1 MLFVAWSVLADDVVS
16 VAGIKRGST
25 TTVPRHV
32 FSVHQEEKD
41 RYIYDMDTV
50 LFIPGDQLIFC
61 SSLGSCKIE
70 NVLCRPCTVT
80 LTYQSDEKVD
90 GVS

>member
-61 SSLGSCKIE
+61 SSLGVAK
-70 NVLCRPCTVT
+70 
-80 LTYQSDEKVD
+80 
-90 GVS
+90 